1 MDEVGIDV
9 PAHCGRR
16 ERWVIDC
23 PFPARFDAE
32 AKRWLLDEGAIC
44 WDEVMVR
51 WKGRGPM
58 NDDYVERLQRG
69 YRSAPGGGGMT
80 PARQV
85 EARLWRALQEVEDP
99 EIPISVVGMGLIVS
113 IAYRAGERAVDLELT
128 FTSMGCPAME
138 FIQDDIRARLLAEP
152 DVDEVRIEVV
162 WDPVWTRS
170 RIREDAR
177 ATMRSLGIVA

>member
-1 MDEVGIDV
+1 
-9 PAHCGRR
+9 
-16 ERWVIDC
+16 
-23 PFPARFDAE
+23 
-32 AKRWLLDEGAIC
+32 
-44 WDEVMVR
+44 
-51 WKGRGPM
+51 
-58 NDDYVERLQRG
+58 
-69 YRSAPGGGGMT
+69 MT
-80 PARQV
+80 RAQAV

-99 EIPISVVGMGLIVS
+99 EIPVSVVGMGLIVA
-113 IAYRAGERAVDLELT
+113 IAYRAGERAVDLQLT

-138 FIQDDIRARLLAEP
+138 FIEDDIRERLLAEP